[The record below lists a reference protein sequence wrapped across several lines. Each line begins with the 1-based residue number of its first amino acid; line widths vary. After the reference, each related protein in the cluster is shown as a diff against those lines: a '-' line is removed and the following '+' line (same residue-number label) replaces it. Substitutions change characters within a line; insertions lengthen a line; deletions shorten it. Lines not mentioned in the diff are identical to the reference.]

1 MVGQFYQ
8 WHNDRRRMER
18 DLLRFVFF
26 RYCQQQFNF
35 IIGPAAYFLL
45 TFSVDLD
52 IFSSDKLQASTVYTL
67 QQLWREKNG
76 AKMAIK
82 RMLIPGFSPAK
93 ELDTRANQ
101 STCGRLKT
109 IRIRCVW
116 TRKFSYSQKNICRK
130 KKFPDMCGHG
140 LKNNGCF
147 QEIIFHFCN
156 LRRARS

>member
-1 MVGQFYQ
+1 
-8 WHNDRRRMER
+8 
-18 DLLRFVFF
+18 
-26 RYCQQQFNF
+26 
-35 IIGPAAYFLL
+35 
-45 TFSVDLD
+45 
-52 IFSSDKLQASTVYTL
+52 
-67 QQLWREKNG
+67 
-76 AKMAIK
+76 MAIK

-140 LKNNGCF
+140 LSQRVQNKQLHIGGTF
-147 QEIIFHFCN
+147 LLELEP
-156 LRRARS
+156 LRGTYRGPASLLSLKFT